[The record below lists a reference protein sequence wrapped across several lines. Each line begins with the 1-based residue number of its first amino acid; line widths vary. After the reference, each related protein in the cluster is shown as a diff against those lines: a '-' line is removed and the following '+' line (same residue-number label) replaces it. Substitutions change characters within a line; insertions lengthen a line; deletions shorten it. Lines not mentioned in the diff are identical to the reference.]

1 MGRVD
6 PEKRRK
12 EEGPSIGYN
21 ECKSL
26 VDGIWLGNQRLLVSE
41 VGWDLSEWCLGDG
54 WGGALGPRGLWLSQV
69 SQTRGASSLG
79 GHFGQAKTGPW
90 TCLFI
95 TASEVYGLPSLRMKP
110 GGAEYPWVQVTH
122 PPYALQFEVCLMP
135 PKNKD
140 TWILS
145 GIGRGKF
152 LITHLKLGKNSNGLP
167 WKQYIQYL
175 KTVFQEVTKQLSYI
189 LGGGVRVI

>member
-1 MGRVD
+1 
-6 PEKRRK
+6 
-12 EEGPSIGYN
+12 
-21 ECKSL
+21 
-26 VDGIWLGNQRLLVSE
+26 
-41 VGWDLSEWCLGDG
+41 
-54 WGGALGPRGLWLSQV
+54 
-69 SQTRGASSLG
+69 
-79 GHFGQAKTGPW
+79 
-90 TCLFI
+90 
-95 TASEVYGLPSLRMKP
+95 
-110 GGAEYPWVQVTH
+110 
-122 PPYALQFEVCLMP
+122 MP